1 MINQSAVAHV
11 FTTEQEQRL
20 YTIALWLS
28 VLTIAYNILEGLVSV
43 VFAIQDETLSL
54 FGFGVDSFIEVI
66 SGIGIAHMILRIR
79 KSAHTKRDVFEIN
92 ALKITGYSFYGLVAG
107 LAVMIVHSVI
117 THSVPTTTVPAAIIA
132 VISIISMWLLI
143 QFKLNVGNKLQSEPI
158 IADAHCTRVCLMMS
172 VVLLC
177 ASVLYEFVHIP
188 YIDIAGTLGIMYY
201 AWREGK
207 ECFDKAQNKT
217 CSCSC

>member
-79 KSAHTKRDVFEIN
+79 KNAHTKRDVFEIN
-92 ALKITGYSFYGLVAG
+92 ALKITGYSFYGLV
-107 LAVMIVHSVI
+107 
-117 THSVPTTTVPAAIIA
+117 
-132 VISIISMWLLI
+132 
-143 QFKLNVGNKLQSEPI
+143 
-158 IADAHCTRVCLMMS
+158 
-172 VVLLC
+172 
-177 ASVLYEFVHIP
+177 
-188 YIDIAGTLGIMYY
+188 
-201 AWREGK
+201 
-207 ECFDKAQNKT
+207 
-217 CSCSC
+217 